1 MAEYVPG
8 SPPNSD
14 EVFLFNKH
22 HLNDDVTPW
31 LRSTEWLHYF
41 HGRSLDGM
49 VRATSRVGTPQSIRE
64 LQPFWGAPDVN
75 YRFEQAPINRSN
87 QILAIILATF
97 DRIMERASRTLRQT
111 PTSIKEVFSSPVA
124 QRRGKRPLNFLN
136 PSTEKG
142 YIRVWRQLLC
152 FVFRSVP
159 LRDNKVRWSKLG
171 VFLDP
176 SQEREATLIW
186 DRLDYFLES
195 HIEDSFNNPNP
206 LGDGPTERSQDLEF
220 SSQCTIG
227 SQGSTSHR
235 IKRQRP
241 STQQQRQMKRQRLS
255 KPQQSQILVGVF
267 IPPPSNT
274 FYDTQAASQGLGSFP
289 PGGQAPDSVLTPTT
303 TRCRGRKSKV
313 TTKNRNIDSYSQL
326 PHHYNCLS
334 TMQSSSQL
342 IDPSGNDSEFALDKS
357 DSFSTCRSDDTS
369 VHDTEVASGESDDS
383 DGTDPNFTADELGSD
398 PASSF
403 SGTESNYSDDWFPPE
418 TTKLRL
424 GDLRHQNN
432 NHILRCLPSTGQAWL
447 EEWLLSFCI
456 GLLTGKAGHTHG
468 DKFRSV
474 IVAFTAVCGIQP
486 KTKSFYDPYSYTSKL
501 AALLW
506 VSRVLLLEYALPVKP
521 YEFIPDI
528 SVRTEYP
535 NYLDRALSVHS
546 TFAGR
551 DSWYPMA
558 EILRLMSKGLS
569 ITRHQKRPPNVHWSD
584 DGQVIHHEDEAKGI
598 PMDSMRAWVQG
609 MISRLAS
616 FLDEVLLWGYKSPVV
631 LADLQDR
638 LRENTAGFS
647 FLDLLSLRQRS
658 CEALLQLCET
668 PPDGIQPLR
677 QKDTWNFTGVGK
689 YLSKVKQFLQE
700 LAVLINVTWGQ
711 PSRGT
716 ELWNIKW
723 QNTSTS
729 RRNIFIH
736 DGSVLVIMDYNK
748 SRNRTESYD
757 PTPRFLPPQ
766 VGRLVVLYLIHVRS
780 LILALN
786 REKRQWQK
794 KGSTPAPPT
803 HPPKPQPT
811 DDHYLFTVP
820 GARHTAERGQV
831 SRMMFELSEGA
842 FEGARL
848 TTRKYRH
855 IAIGITKKH
864 LPSQASEQD
873 LAQAAALLQNVF
885 AAQAGHH
892 PSINRHIYARER
904 AIPLADFG
912 DKLDIFQRASHLWHD
927 FILQPVSQGSQPRV
941 TSSQP
946 TPQFSLPPGT
956 ISQPYEDTPW
966 PFLKYFTEWKLLICT
981 DHGTAIPYTSR
992 ATHLQQHYA
1001 DRSITRDEV
1010 QAIEDY
1016 DILRLEDVWDKLREQ
1031 PNLRPFPFLELK
1043 DGYGCHWPGCRFIT
1057 SSRRRWLLHRAKVHE
1072 EKAHRITRVQAL
1084 MYQGSYLVEVH
1095 VPNTEV

>member
-1 MAEYVPG
+1 
-8 SPPNSD
+8 
-14 EVFLFNKH
+14 
-22 HLNDDVTPW
+22 
-31 LRSTEWLHYF
+31 
-41 HGRSLDGM
+41 
-49 VRATSRVGTPQSIRE
+49 
-64 LQPFWGAPDVN
+64 
-75 YRFEQAPINRSN
+75 
-87 QILAIILATF
+87 
-97 DRIMERASRTLRQT
+97 
-111 PTSIKEVFSSPVA
+111 
-124 QRRGKRPLNFLN
+124 
-136 PSTEKG
+136 KG

-303 TRCRGRKSKV
+303 TR
-313 TTKNRNIDSYSQL
+313 Y
-326 PHHYNCLS
+326 
-334 TMQSSSQL
+334 
-342 IDPSGNDSEFALDKS
+342 
-357 DSFSTCRSDDTS
+357 
-369 VHDTEVASGESDDS
+369 
-383 DGTDPNFTADELGSD
+383 ELGSD

-616 FLDEVLLWGYKSPVV
+616 FLDEVLLWGYKSPIV

-647 FLDLLSLRQRS
+647 FLDLL
-658 CEALLQLCET
+658 
-668 PPDGIQPLR
+668 
-677 QKDTWNFTGVGK
+677 
-689 YLSKVKQFLQE
+689 
-700 LAVLINVTWGQ
+700 
-711 PSRGT
+711 
-716 ELWNIKW
+716 
-723 QNTSTS
+723 
-729 RRNIFIH
+729 
-736 DGSVLVIMDYNK
+736 
-748 SRNRTESYD
+748 
-757 PTPRFLPPQ
+757 
-766 VGRLVVLYLIHVRS
+766 
-780 LILALN
+780 
-786 REKRQWQK
+786 
-794 KGSTPAPPT
+794 
-803 HPPKPQPT
+803 
-811 DDHYLFTVP
+811 
-820 GARHTAERGQV
+820 
-831 SRMMFELSEGA
+831 
-842 FEGARL
+842 
-848 TTRKYRH
+848 
-855 IAIGITKKH
+855 
-864 LPSQASEQD
+864 
-873 LAQAAALLQNVF
+873 
-885 AAQAGHH
+885 
-892 PSINRHIYARER
+892 
-904 AIPLADFG
+904 
-912 DKLDIFQRASHLWHD
+912 
-927 FILQPVSQGSQPRV
+927 
-941 TSSQP
+941 
-946 TPQFSLPPGT
+946 
-956 ISQPYEDTPW
+956 
-966 PFLKYFTEWKLLICT
+966 
-981 DHGTAIPYTSR
+981 
-992 ATHLQQHYA
+992 
-1001 DRSITRDEV
+1001 
-1010 QAIEDY
+1010 
-1016 DILRLEDVWDKLREQ
+1016 
-1031 PNLRPFPFLELK
+1031 
-1043 DGYGCHWPGCRFIT
+1043 
-1057 SSRRRWLLHRAKVHE
+1057 
-1072 EKAHRITRVQAL
+1072 
-1084 MYQGSYLVEVH
+1084 
-1095 VPNTEV
+1095 